1 MNIDEL
7 FEKAKDMHLKDGGK
21 KIQFK
26 MINPPVNVKEDRKNV
41 VFEVV
46 DAFFGFLTYA
56 EIDGFF
62 TKNELKEIVGK
73 DVLYEFV

>member
-26 MINPPVNVKEDRKNV
+26 MINPPANIKEDRKNV
-41 VFEVV
+41 TFEVV
-46 DAFFGFLTYA
+46 DAFLGFLTYA